1 MSCFWG
7 IAYQAFWK
15 QKCFPIFPDSVCSL
29 IRRCPGQIL
38 SGLKVFSELYSQ
50 LKCFPIWCLN
60 IKTAFGE
67 ILKKNAFLNFFSPYK
82 MSKGIYFLYQHPYR
96 IVIWQ
101 SSLKNVFRRFTPRRT
116 RHSILTDYYKPQND
130 ILWLILDGKEKP
142 YAKGSCLLKGGKSNY
157 WSGPKGF
164 RNG

>member
-1 MSCFWG
+1 M
-7 IAYQAFWK
+7 
-15 QKCFPIFPDSVCSL
+15 FPDFSRFCLQLDTRLPRTDIVRAQSIFRIIFTVEMFSNMAFEHQNSL
-29 IRRCPGQIL
+29 RGDFL
-38 SGLKVFSELYSQ
+38 
-50 LKCFPIWCLN
+50 
-60 IKTAFGE
+60 
-67 ILKKNAFLNFFSPYK
+67 KNAFLNFFSPYK

-101 SSLKNVFRRFTPRRT
+101 SFLKNVFRRFTPRRT

>member
-1 MSCFWG
+1 M
-7 IAYQAFWK
+7 
-15 QKCFPIFPDSVCSL
+15 FPDFSRFCLQLDTTLPRTDIVRAQSIFRIIFTVEMFSNIVFEHQNSL
-29 IRRCPGQIL
+29 WGD
-38 SGLKVFSELYSQ
+38 
-50 LKCFPIWCLN
+50 
-60 IKTAFGE
+60 
-67 ILKKNAFLNFFSPYK
+67 LKKNAFLNFFSPYK